1 MMRRTI
7 LGLALLLL
15 LPFCAAAWAQA
26 EKSSAKA
33 AAEPVVKQLE
43 AFRRGDYGTA
53 YTLAS
58 EEIQARFDR
67 PSFEA
72 MVRGGYPEIA
82 RSTFASVTGTE
93 LRPDGSVYVTSKIR
107 GANGQTVEALYELVW
122 QGGWRINGVATRRD
136 TGVI

>member
-1 MMRRTI
+1 MRRII

-15 LPFCAAAWAQA
+15 PLCAAAWAQA

-43 AFRRGDYGTA
+43 AFRRDDYDTA
-53 YTLAS
+53 YTFAS
-58 EEIQARFDR
+58 EEIRARFDR
-67 PSFEA
+67 PGFEA

-82 RSTFASVTGTE
+82 RSAFASVTGTE
-93 LRPDGSVYVTSKIR
+93 LRPDGSAYVTIKIR

-122 QGGWRINGVATRRD
+122 QGAWKINGVATRPD